1 MKKTQSKEGTQIA
14 YSVTGTGPPLVLV
27 HGTTAD
33 HTRWPSVLPL
43 FEDRFT
49 VYAIDRRGRGESGDS
64 EFYAI
69 EREFEDVASVV
80 DSLPEPANVLGHSFG
95 ALCVLGA
102 SLLTQNMR
110 KMVLYEP
117 YIYSGVDVYPPGI
130 ADRIEALVSA
140 GDRDGAVSL
149 MFRELLQMTHDEIEE
164 LRLLPSWKVRVA
176 AAHTI
181 ARETRAEEQYR
192 FVPEQFAGLTVPT
205 LLLQG
210 GDSPAFLKHVTE
222 LLYKALPNSRIKIM
236 PEQQHIAMNTAPEL
250 FANAVL
256 SFLSQ

>member
-1 MKKTQSKEGTQIA
+1 
-14 YSVTGTGPPLVLV
+14 
-27 HGTTAD
+27 
-33 HTRWPSVLPL
+33 
-43 FEDRFT
+43 
-49 VYAIDRRGRGESGDS
+49 
-64 EFYAI
+64 
-69 EREFEDVASVV
+69 VASVV
-80 DSLPEPANVLGHSFG
+80 DSIPEPANVLGHSFG

-130 ADRIEALVSA
+130 ADKIEALVSA

-149 MFRELLQMTHDEIEE
+149 MFRELLQMTNDEIEE

-192 FVPEQFAGLTVPT
+192 FMPEPYAGLTVPT

-210 GDSPAFLKHVTE
+210 GDSPAFLKQVTE
-222 LLYKALPNSRIKIM
+222 LLYKALPNSRIMIM

-250 FANAVL
+250 FASAVL
-256 SFLSQ
+256 SFL

>member
-1 MKKTQSKEGTQIA
+1 MRKIKSKDGTQIA
-14 YSVTGTGPPLVLV
+14 YSVTGAGPPLILV

-49 VYAIDRRGRGESGDS
+49 VYAIDRRGRGESGDN

-80 DSLPEPANVLGHSFG
+80 DSIGEPANVLGHSFG

-102 SLLTQNMR
+102 SILTQKMK

-130 ADRIEALVSA
+130 ANRVEALVSA
-140 GDRDGAVSL
+140 GDRNGAVSS
-149 MFRELLQMTHDEIEE
+149 MFRQLLQMPNDEIEE
-164 LRLLPSWKVRVA
+164 LRLLPSWAVRVA
-176 AAHTI
+176 VAHTI

-192 FVPEQFAGLTVPT
+192 FLPEQYADLSVPT

-222 LLYKALPNSRIKIM
+222 MLHKALPNGRIMIM

-250 FANAVL
+250 FASAVL
-256 SFLSQ
+256 RFLQQ